1 MPAEGAGT
9 EALSCTSSTL
19 HALHVT
25 TFILV
30 IHYLLEPAGLI
41 FLNPTLK
48 RAYFRACLPALPAM
62 LIVPF

>member
-19 HALHVT
+19 HTLHVT

-30 IHYLLEPAGLI
+30 IHYFLAAGSLI
-41 FLNPTLK
+41 FFNPTLK
-48 RAYFRACLPALPAM
+48 SAYPRAYLPALPAM